1 VEICIFREMKKQG
14 EIIKMSTI
22 PRGQGKEDNKQKN
35 LERARIRAGS
45 TVRELIKANELDKHW
60 VLTYAVPVIER
71 AQATKDFVNFIQRLN
86 YKLSGN
92 NIPYVAVLEI
102 QEERAEKYG
111 DKVWHFHLATNRYI
125 KHSIMLKA
133 WGHGGVRVKKHETG
147 TDGVAS
153 YLTKYLKKDMEK
165 YEAAEK
171 KRYLC
176 SKGLKRAEKDIVFL
190 DNYQKIDL
198 IEKSEYNKDFDVMK
212 WAIIKR
218 DVFMKAIL
226 DKVLACA
233 Y

>member
-1 VEICIFREMKKQG
+1 MKKAG
-14 EIIKMSTI
+14 EGVRTMTPK
-22 PRGQGKEDNKQKN
+22 RGQGAEENKQKN

-60 VLTYAVPVIER
+60 VLTYAAAVTDR
-71 AQATKDFVNFIQRLN
+71 QQATSDFKRFIERLN
-86 YKLSGN
+86 YKLSGD

-102 QEERAEKYG
+102 QEERAEKYNVR
-111 DKVWHFHLATNRYI
+111 VWHFHLATNQYI

-165 YEAAEK
+165 YETAEK

-176 SKGLKRAEKDIVFL
+176 SKGLKRAEKDTVFL
-190 DNYQKIDL
+190 DSYQKQELID
-198 IEKSEYNKDFDVMK
+198 KSDFHTDFDVMK
-212 WAIIKR
+212 WAIVKREVFIK
-218 DVFMKAIL
+218 ALL
-226 DKVLACA
+226 DKVLAGA